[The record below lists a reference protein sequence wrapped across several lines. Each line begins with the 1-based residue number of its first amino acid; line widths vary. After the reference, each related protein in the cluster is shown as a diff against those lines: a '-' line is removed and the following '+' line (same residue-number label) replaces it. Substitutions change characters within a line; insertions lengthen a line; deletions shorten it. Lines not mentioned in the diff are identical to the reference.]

1 MKKTKTPKIKTE
13 EAKAATQLMPVSLLP
28 TFIGESTA
36 SQSEPSRQRRRKDI
50 FTDELTKY
58 QNIREFLLPFSCV
71 GDTINISDA
80 ITICQKAYFGVPI
93 IRNIVDIM
101 AEFANADLF
110 LEGGSEKVNIFVN
123 AWLEKINIWDIKEK
137 FFREFFRSANP
148 IFYRQDA
155 KFSDLDITK
164 MGQVFGAKNVGK
176 IPIRY
181 ILLNPAD
188 IRILNSLAYLN
199 PVFYKLLN
207 NYEIARLKNPTTE
220 EEKDFLKS
228 LSPDVQK
235 DIKNNLNP
243 LIPLEPE
250 KIYFIPYKKQD
261 YEPFGVPFY
270 YGVLEDIEMKLEFKK
285 MDRAIAKTADWAIL
299 LLTAGSE
306 LGVLPA
312 TMQTL
317 QTLFQNEQLKRVLV
331 SDYTTKAQWVIPD
344 IEKILGKTKYEQ
356 VNEDIL
362 IGLNAALF
370 NTDEKFANQSVKVQ
384 IFLERL
390 IEAQEAFIKNFLQ
403 PEIKRVCQEMGFKN
417 YPSVEFEEKTFKDDL
432 EYDKLYVRLSELG
445 LLTGEEVVEALD
457 SGKLPSN
464 EESLVS
470 QKAFK
475 EARDKGLYAPLLNSK
490 QQMQEGATPGGG
502 RPKGLKAPQTTKKV
516 KPIGAAFSISKIKD
530 TLLASDK
537 LLHKIQ
543 DEHKKKFK
551 LETLSKEQE
560 EACQILVRHIIINED
575 ESKWDKK
582 VNSYMKNPKPLDES
596 NVLEVDE
603 IAAEYGVDDYLASV
617 LFLSKFGEEKV

>member
-1 MKKTKTPKIKTE
+1 LKKTKTPKIKTE
-13 EAKAATQLMPVSLLP
+13 EVKATTQLMPVSLLP

-71 GDTINISDA
+71 GDIINISDA

-110 LEGGSEKVNIFVN
+110 LEGGSEKVNIFVD

-228 LSPDVQK
+228 LPSDTQK

-243 LIPLEPE
+243 LIPLAPE

-417 YPSVEFEEKTFKDDL
+417 YPTVEFQEKTFKDDL

-490 QQMQEGATPGGG
+490 QQMQEGATPDGG

-617 LFLSKFGEEKV
+617 LFLSKFEEEKV